1 MHYLDF
7 TDSTMGFLNY
17 NIKLAMECSSIK
29 VTKRPYSCLIID
41 TCITMTGNMQMAENR
56 EMRSKTNWSPND
68 CDCVHCQNQI
78 PSTRL
83 LLWHMTLQELSNLKK
98 CAISIKMNQWIE
110 FIQLNFVYSRYELR
124 LVWFCQCYFKSLKMS
139 VHFVEDF
146 FLNRHNNNTLLWKW

>member
-56 EMRSKTNWSPND
+56 EMRSKTN
-68 CDCVHCQNQI
+68 
-78 PSTRL
+78 
-83 LLWHMTLQELSNLKK
+83 
-98 CAISIKMNQWIE
+98 
-110 FIQLNFVYSRYELR
+110 
-124 LVWFCQCYFKSLKMS
+124 
-139 VHFVEDF
+139 
-146 FLNRHNNNTLLWKW
+146 